1 MNLKRKCRMC
11 GLTQHQVARLTNIPL
26 SRICYAESG
35 PHPGED
41 QFALKVVHRGDYL
54 KHQMVRRSV

>member
-35 PHPGED
+35 P
-41 QFALKVVHRGDYL
+41 
-54 KHQMVRRSV
+54 